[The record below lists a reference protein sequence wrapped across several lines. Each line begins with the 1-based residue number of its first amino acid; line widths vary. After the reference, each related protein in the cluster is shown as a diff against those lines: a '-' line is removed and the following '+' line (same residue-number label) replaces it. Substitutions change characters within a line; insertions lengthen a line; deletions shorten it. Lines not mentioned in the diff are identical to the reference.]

1 MSIGIFE
8 ILLITTTILELNPL
22 LQALKVIKLKNASQ
36 ISVFTYFLIL
46 IIGCLWLVYGVN
58 IHSIPLIIGNSVKI
72 FACLSMILI
81 YFIYPKK

>member
-36 ISVFTYFLIL
+36 
-46 IIGCLWLVYGVN
+46 
-58 IHSIPLIIGNSVKI
+58 
-72 FACLSMILI
+72 
-81 YFIYPKK
+81 